1 MKVKKF
7 EEFIN
12 ETYLDSNINPKY
24 LDYDFKKMKK
34 NGYIQVKIL
43 KDIEDSK
50 KGDIL
55 MTSSNEFG
63 TLDDDSLVT
72 CYNKNG
78 DKIMVIKSDLEVK
91 K

>member
-1 MKVKKF
+1 MIKKF
-7 EEFIN
+7 EEFVN
-12 ETYLDSNINPKY
+12 ETYLDSNVDPKY
-24 LDYDFKKMKK
+24 LDYNFKKMKK
-34 NGYIQVKIL
+34 NGYIQVKL
-43 KDIEDSK
+43 LTNVENAD

-78 DKIMVIKSDLEVK
+78 DKITVIKSDLEVK